1 MKRPLVIA
9 LLISILGLSAF
20 LMGRLLTTETIS
32 HLEPN
37 EALAQQAELGATS
50 FDLGGLIKPGSIDTD
65 GDVLRFVVTDLT
77 GAEIT
82 VRTTETPPDLFS
94 DKIGVWLK
102 GTFDGD
108 EYHATSLI
116 LRHDETYKAPP
127 EQP

>member
-1 MKRPLVIA
+1 MKRPFVIVLLVAIF
-9 LLISILGLSAF
+9 GVSAF
-20 LMGRLLTTETIS
+20 LMGRLLTTETVS
-32 HLEPN
+32 HLEPH
-37 EALAQQAELGATS
+37 EALAQQGELGAEP
-50 FDLGGLIKPGSIDTD
+50 FDLGGLIKTGSIAPD
-65 GDVLRFVVTDLT
+65 GDILRFVVTDLT

-102 GTFDGD
+102 GSFDGE

-116 LRHDETYKAPP
+116 LRHDENYKAPP